1 MDFNKLEESGKK
13 IKMPNDMKT
22 RIKEKCTEHKTSE
35 AVSKPHR
42 PLNGRIL
49 AVCVCCLF
57 FFVGMGLIFG
67 GAFNK
72 KIPVQTTTSYQ
83 VLSESTVTKTEERTL
98 TDTPETTVKDFYPN
112 ESATV
117 TSSVASSQPVSAT
130 STKPPSTTQTQP
142 PVTDEYIIQGEEAP
156 FTLYMED
163 LNELK
168 DAKKAAQTMDADEF
182 IAFLDENHYD
192 ISGCFHSPEEYLAFC
207 ESEIYVPVVDSQAA
221 EMMWMHYTPWY
232 GDINAAFRFN
242 ETDCFR
248 FFINMSGERDSAL
261 KDNKKYRYIETV
273 QSGNVTTEIYKRKL
287 WYQVTDTSRWA
298 WGGFAIELLVDGQEL
313 LLQTTEEVTLEE
325 LKEYLALVEFVKIKD
340 WI

>member
-13 IKMPNDMKT
+13 IKMPNDMKM
-22 RIKEKCTEHKTSE
+22 RIKEKCTEHKAPE
-35 AVSKPHR
+35 NNSKPHR
-42 PLNGRIL
+42 PLNGRML
-49 AVCVCCLF
+49 AVCVCCLV

-72 KIPVQTTTSYQ
+72 KIPVEASTSYH
-83 VLSESTVTKTEERTL
+83 SSS
-98 TDTPETTVKDFYPN
+98 ETTPTQTQEN
-112 ESATV
+112 TV
-117 TSSVASSQPVSAT
+117 TSQTENSFTHSSTAAVSTEA
-130 STKPPSTTQTQP
+130 PSTTQTQTQP
-142 PVTDEYIIQGEEAP
+142 QQTQISATDEYIFQAQEPP

-163 LNELK
+163 LNKLK
-168 DAKKAAQTMDADEF
+168 DAKKAAQTMDTDEF
-182 IAFLDENHYD
+182 NAYLEENHYD

-207 ESEIYVPVVDSQAA
+207 ESELYVPVVDSQAA
-221 EMMWMHYTPWY
+221 EMMSMFYTPWY

-248 FFINMSGERDSAL
+248 FYIPISGELDFSH
-261 KDNKKYRYIETV
+261 KDNKEYRYIETV
-273 QSGNVTTEIYKRKL
+273 QSGNVTAEIYKRKL

-313 LLQTTEEVTLEE
+313 LLQTTEEVTLKE